1 MRHVLKFLCIWLFG
15 SNVNAQL
22 GETRSQ
28 LEARYGQPFLVSGIN
43 GLAFEDS
50 GYVLVFSINGEGIAK
65 SMKIWHPKKSVK
77 NQKSPEVPKESLLS
91 SNFTEKEVKLIL
103 EKYKPAYGSGDWK
116 EDTTYT
122 KLANPRARAYNW
134 MPDLARS
141 ALWDVKENNIEVFI
155 LTDSEKDHLRDLLQK
170 RESFLKNK

>member
-1 MRHVLKFLCIWLFG
+1 MSDSFPEEIYEGLKIPSGKTHPVKKTVKELHVKDVMTNDEIK
-15 SNVNAQL
+15 
-22 GETRSQ
+22 
-28 LEARYGQPFLVSGIN
+28 AR
-43 GLAFEDS
+43 
-50 GYVLVFSINGEGIAK
+50 EGTY
-65 SMKIWHPKKSVK
+65 
-77 NQKSPEVPKESLLS
+77 
-91 SNFTEKEVKLIL
+91 FTEKEVKLIL